1 MCRHYSFYENLSKER
16 SCLSLEAYL
25 ERLRELL
32 EWFDFIERLELAR
45 FSWGFCGCWAMVF
58 SCDFLEVTESLMD
71 FFYCEAGLG
80 LFFSL
85 EYFGLRTDYAYVL
98 ILR

>member
-1 MCRHYSFYENLSKER
+1 M
-16 SCLSLEAYL
+16 
-25 ERLRELL
+25 
-32 EWFDFIERLELAR
+32 ERLELAR
-45 FSWGFCGCWAMVF
+45 FSWWCCGCCGMVF

-71 FFYCEAGLG
+71 FFYCETGLG

-98 ILR
+98 ILRYGTVGIVLVCGGATLVLTVLLPACYCFFR